1 MINLKKFYQQL
12 IDLNVKFFTGVP
24 DTLLNEFC
32 LFIEQNSPKEN
43 HVIAANEGSAIALA
57 VGHFLGSKELSL
69 VYMQNSGLGNAIN
82 PLLSLAG
89 RNLYSIP
96 MLMLI
101 GWRGDPSFP
110 DHPQHNKQG
119 IITPSLLEE
128 LDIPFKVLEDNEN
141 EVSQSLIWAT
151 HKALEKN
158 SPVALIV
165 KKGVMQASEKE
176 NLLELPSEFSLT
188 REESIRI
195 IINTFPKNTL
205 YIATTG
211 RACRE
216 LYNIREEQNQS
227 HEFDFLNV
235 GAMGHSLSIA
245 SGLALSQPE
254 KQVVCLDGDSAAIMH
269 LGSLAAIRKKQ
280 VPNLLHII
288 LNNGCHESVGGQPS
302 AGLSID
308 FSKIAESNGYKT
320 VGHSVASNNEL
331 KHALLLLNQRER
343 AGFVD
348 VHIRKGMRINIPP
361 LKFDHKKTKN
371 LFMNNI
377 NI

>member
-1 MINLKKFYQQL
+1 MINLKNFYQQL

-32 LFIEQNSPKEN
+32 LFIDQNTPKEN

-69 VYMQNSGLGNAIN
+69 VYMQNSGLGNALN

-101 GWRGDPSFP
+101 GWRGDPLFP

-119 IITPSLLEE
+119 IITPRLLEE
-128 LDIPFKVLEDNEN
+128 LNIPFKVLEDNQD
-141 EVSQSLIWAT
+141 EVSQSLSWAT
-151 HKALEKN
+151 HEALEKN

-165 KKGVMQASEKE
+165 KKGVMQEAEKE
-176 NLLELPSEFSLT
+176 NLLELPSDLSLT
-188 REESIRI
+188 REEAIRT

-216 LYNIREEQNQS
+216 LYNLREEQNQT
-227 HEFDFLNV
+227 HQFDFLNV
-235 GAMGHSLSIA
+235 GAMGHALSIA

-269 LGSLAAIRKKQ
+269 LGSLAVINKKQ
-280 VPNLLHII
+280 IPNLLHIV

-302 AGLSID
+302 AGFSID

-320 VGHSVASNNEL
+320 VGHSVDSNNEL
-331 KHALLLLNQRER
+331 KSALLLLNKRER

-348 VHIRKGMRINIPP
+348 VHIRKGMRSSIPP
-361 LKFDHKKTKN
+361 LKFDHKESKN